1 MLRFTGARA
10 GRPPSLLARSPPRM
24 TEPVITEDTA
34 VLVSDGAAPP
44 GWLSAWL
51 DASALSVCAS
61 ADSETVLTWAL
72 RSRPRVII
80 VDARREVEERERL
93 ALVARL
99 KTDAWMALI
108 PLVAIGD
115 ARLTASLLDAG
126 ADEVLGPE
134 AGAPE
139 ATARLA
145 ALLRRSDRD
154 TDVHPSTRLPGARGI
169 EAELARR
176 LAGHEPFAACYADLD
191 HFKEYNDR
199 YGFHRGNAVIGLVA
213 RVLHDA
219 VTGLCGRDGF
229 VGHIG
234 GDDFLYIVPTAAMER
249 VCDEIVKVFDELA
262 PLQYSEADRR
272 AGYFL
277 GKDRRNQLYRVPLMT
292 LSIGVVTNQRR
303 RFSRPADVS
312 ELATEM
318 KSYAKTLSGSVWTLD
333 RRRDDLTSVGGASL
347 SLRAVREPAGAEA
360 SALDP
365 RRSEGEANVLPL
377 RSREAR

>member
-1 MLRFTGARA
+1 
-10 GRPPSLLARSPPRM
+10 M

-51 DASALSVCAS
+51 DASGLSVCAS
-61 ADSETVLTWAL
+61 ADSQTIRTWAL

-80 VDARREVEERERL
+80 VDARREPEERERL
-93 ALVARL
+93 ALVTQL
-99 KTDAWMALI
+99 KADAWMALI
-108 PLVAIGD
+108 PLVAIGES
-115 ARLTASLLDAG
+115 RLTAALFEAG
-126 ADEVLGPE
+126 ADEVLAPD

-219 VTGLCGRDGF
+219 VTGLCGSDGF

-333 RRRDDLTSVGGASL
+333 RRRDDLASVGSASL
-347 SLRAVREPAGAEA
+347 SLRPVRE
-360 SALDP
+360 SADVSVTDA
-365 RRSEGEANVLPL
+365 RRSENETPVLPL

>member
-1 MLRFTGARA
+1 M
-10 GRPPSLLARSPPRM
+10 SDS
-24 TEPVITEDTA
+24 VITELSA
-34 VLVSDGAAPP
+34 VLVSDGLAPP
-44 GWLSAWL
+44 DWLASWL
-51 DASALSVCAS
+51 EASALVACDTSD
-61 ADSETVLTWAL
+61 ADQVLTWVL
-72 RSRPRVII
+72 RGRPRLVVI
-80 VDARREVEERERL
+80 DAREATTRADRL
-93 ALVARL
+93 DLVRQL
-99 KTDAWMALI
+99 KADAWMALV
-108 PLVAIGD
+108 PLLVLSATRDVAE
-115 ARLTASLLDAG
+115 ALDAG
-126 ADEVLGPE
+126 ADDALPVDVSML
-134 AGAPE
+134 E
-139 ATARLA
+139 ATARLR
-145 ALLRRSDRD
+145 ALVRRSDRD

-169 EAELARR
+169 EAELQRR
-176 LAGHEPFAACYADLD
+176 ISRAEPFAACYADLD

-219 VTGLCGRDGF
+219 VSGLCGTDGF

-303 RFSRPADVS
+303 RFTRPAEVS

-318 KSYAKTLSGSVWTLD
+318 KSYAKTLTGSVWTLD
-333 RRRDDLTSVGGASL
+333 RRRDEEA
-347 SLRAVREPAGAEA
+347 A
-360 SALDP
+360 SAVSSIVP
-365 RRSEGEANVLPL
+365 PSARTVAREGEARVATSAQVLPL